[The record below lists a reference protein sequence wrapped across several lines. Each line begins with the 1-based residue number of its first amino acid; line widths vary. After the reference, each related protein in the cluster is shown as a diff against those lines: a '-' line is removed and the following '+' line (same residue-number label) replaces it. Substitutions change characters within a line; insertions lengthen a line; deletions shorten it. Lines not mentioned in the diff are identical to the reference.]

1 MPHCSNI
8 FQYIFNIIQQSWVQ
22 IPLYIYIYWIMVKIQ
37 LRYNDIEH
45 FINEGVS
52 FMTHIYIYIYIIYIY
67 IYVYIYKEA
76 AYFDRKS

>member
-1 MPHCSNI
+1 
-8 FQYIFNIIQQSWVQ
+8 
-22 IPLYIYIYWIMVKIQ
+22 MVKIQ

-52 FMTHIYIYIYIIYIY
+52 FMTYIYIYIYIYNIYIY
-67 IYVYIYKEA
+67 IYMYIYIYIYIYKEA